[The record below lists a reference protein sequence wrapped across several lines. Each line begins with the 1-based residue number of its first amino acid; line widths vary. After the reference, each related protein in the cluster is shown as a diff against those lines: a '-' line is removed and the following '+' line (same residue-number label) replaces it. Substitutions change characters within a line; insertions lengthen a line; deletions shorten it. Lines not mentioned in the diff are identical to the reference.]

1 MSNKTENSSKTS
13 EYQLLNQ
20 IWMIHTQPWK
30 GLSGNYQAML
40 LANAKMKFITLD
52 EEIFLNLRMAA
63 NDMKLEAERWQIH
76 R

>member
-1 MSNKTENSSKTS
+1 
-13 EYQLLNQ
+13 
-20 IWMIHTQPWK
+20 MIHTKPWK

-40 LANAKMKFITLD
+40 LANAKIKFITLD

>member
-1 MSNKTENSSKTS
+1 MDDPYTAMERFIWKLSSNVIG
-13 EYQLLNQ
+13 QRQ
-20 IWMIHTQPWK
+20 
-30 GLSGNYQAML
+30 
-40 LANAKMKFITLD
+40 MKFITLD